1 MKALILAAGQ
11 GKRLGKASKNRPK
24 CLVNLFGKSLLERQI
39 EILKSANINDINIVS
54 GFKSELLNNYDLK
67 KFHNKDFES
76 TNMVFS
82 MFTAEDLF
90 ISNSEDLIVS
100 YGDIIYE
107 KKNLEKLVNTD
118 AEVSIMVDLNWENLW
133 SKRFEDPLSD
143 AETMKFDKDLNI
155 SELGKKT
162 TNYDDI
168 NGQYTGLIKFRK
180 DSLNKIHKIYQK
192 LKSNRSTSYQNLYMT
207 DFIQILIEKKIEVKA
222 SLVNG
227 GWLEIDTESD
237 LINYKSLEKSGE
249 LNTFYSQ

>member
-11 GKRLGKASKNRPK
+11 GKRLGKASKNKPK

-39 EILKSANINDINIVS
+39 EVLKNNNINDINIVS
-54 GFKSELLNNYDLK
+54 GFKSELLNNYGLK

-82 MFTAEDLF
+82 MFTAKDLF

-107 KKNLEKLVNTD
+107 KKNLEKLINAD
-118 AEVSIMVDLNWENLW
+118 AEVSIMVDLNWKNLW
-133 SKRFEDPLSD
+133 LKRFEDPLSD

-155 SELGKKT
+155 LELGNKT

-180 DSLNKIHKIYQK
+180 DSLNKIHEIYQK
-192 LKSNRSTSYQNLYMT
+192 LKGNSSISYQNLYMT

-237 LINYKSLEKSGE
+237 LINYNSLEKSGE